1 MTIEK
6 THRKF
11 DSQIIVIYPSKGKLL
26 WQGVL
31 SLIFMLAGIG
41 IIHLGYLPLS
51 VWIGIIIVA
60 PSSLGLLIFLVP
72 FFFQLFRPSP
82 ILVINDKGIQ
92 ATLIYASTTVKWE
105 EIGTIDLRKVG
116 TDTWFEVTLSAEGM
130 QSFLSRQSRGGRSR
144 RSSRP
149 SSRVIIIPQRFLPL
163 SVKQLIEKI
172 QQRYQIYLEQ
182 HTIRI
187 RM

>member
-11 DSQIIVIYPSKGKLL
+11 DSQNIVIYPSKGKLL
-26 WQGVL
+26 WQGAL

-41 IIHLGYLPLS
+41 IIHLGYLPWS
-51 VWIGIIIVA
+51 VWIGIPIVA
-60 PSSLGLLIFLVP
+60 FSSQGLLIFLIP

-82 ILVINDKGIQ
+82 ILVINDEGIH
-92 ATLIYASTTVKWE
+92 ATLKYMSTTVKWE

-116 TDTWFEVTLSAEGM
+116 TDAWFEVTLSAEGI
-130 QSFLSRQSRGGRSR
+130 QSFLSRQSRLGRSR
-144 RSSRP
+144 RPSRP
-149 SSRVIIIPQRFLPL
+149 GSRVIIISQRLLPF
-163 SVKQLIEKI
+163 SAKQLIEKI

>member
-51 VWIGIIIVA
+51 VWKTPLAVV
-60 PSSLGLLIFLVP
+60 SLLLPEPLEMVRWLV
-72 FFFQLFRPSP
+72 
-82 ILVINDKGIQ
+82 V
-92 ATLIYASTTVKWE
+92 
-105 EIGTIDLRKVG
+105 
-116 TDTWFEVTLSAEGM
+116 
-130 QSFLSRQSRGGRSR
+130 
-144 RSSRP
+144 
-149 SSRVIIIPQRFLPL
+149 
-163 SVKQLIEKI
+163 
-172 QQRYQIYLEQ
+172 
-182 HTIRI
+182 
-187 RM
+187 